1 MPPRSTAVISAMG
14 CISPMG
20 SNAAATRQSLRDGR
34 DGVREVDLFSTAR
47 FRCHRAGHVPEDF
60 EGRAATIC
68 LKSRGWPRAAKL
80 VLIAISEALD
90 RRPDFQ
96 PDVVIAGTTSG
107 GMDFGEQFF
116 RGFESG
122 LSAITARQ
130 LTRGYV
136 PHQPVIDVLEHFG
149 IAAPIR
155 VISNACASGT
165 NAIGVAANLVRRGQA
180 ERVLALGFD
189 ALAELVFAGFD
200 ALQASTSETC
210 RPFDSGRSGLV
221 LGEGAA
227 AFCIERGD
235 EVPDN
240 LILAGVAGYGCA
252 NDNFHLTKPDP
263 SGIGPRLSM
272 ERALTDA
279 GWDAGSLDYLNAHG
293 TGTPFNDA
301 SEAEAIR
308 AVCPEVP
315 FSSTKAM
322 TGHALGAAGAI
333 EAAFCLH
340 AMGGEFLPPNI
351 HLQSPMSGLNIVANE
366 SRPASVRRVISNS
379 FGFGGS
385 NASILFEKWHR

>member
-1 MPPRSTAVISAMG
+1 
-14 CISPMG
+14 
-20 SNAAATRQSLRDGR
+20 
-34 DGVREVDLFSTAR
+34 
-47 FRCHRAGHVPEDF
+47 
-60 EGRAATIC
+60 
-68 LKSRGWPRAAKL
+68 
-80 VLIAISEALD
+80 
-90 RRPDFQ
+90 
-96 PDVVIAGTTSG
+96 
-107 GMDFGEQFF
+107 
-116 RGFESG
+116 
-122 LSAITARQ
+122 
-130 LTRGYV
+130 
-136 PHQPVIDVLEHFG
+136 
-149 IAAPIR
+149 
-155 VISNACASGT
+155 
-165 NAIGVAANLVRRGQA
+165 
-180 ERVLALGFD
+180 
-189 ALAELVFAGFD
+189 
-200 ALQASTSETC
+200 
-210 RPFDSGRSGLV
+210 
-221 LGEGAA
+221 
-227 AFCIERGD
+227 
-235 EVPDN
+235 
-240 LILAGVAGYGCA
+240 
-252 NDNFHLTKPDP
+252 
-263 SGIGPRLSM
+263 M